1 VRSTGVA
8 HRKGTEYEKL
18 IAKLEI
24 DDENYQAE
32 FDLILTKFASLFDLM
47 LQAISREPP
56 RVLSD
61 E

>member
-1 VRSTGVA
+1 
-8 HRKGTEYEKL
+8 L